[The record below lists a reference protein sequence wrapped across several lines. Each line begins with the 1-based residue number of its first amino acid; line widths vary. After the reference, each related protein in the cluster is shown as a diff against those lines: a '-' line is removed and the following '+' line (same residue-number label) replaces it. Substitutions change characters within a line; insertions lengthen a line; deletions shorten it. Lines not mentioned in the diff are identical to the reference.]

1 MRRIIMKFPVATALV
16 ISILYALTLQAQD
29 DAPAPPAV
37 GDATAGTPAV
47 IPEVTAGNEAD
58 PDDPRGLNEV
68 TAASGTETQYRRRGY
83 IYELKMEPRGG
94 ATQYMSD
101 HGTGQLQTREN
112 GLEDQTNLPKWRI
125 GKW

>member
-1 MRRIIMKFPVATALV
+1 MKYPLVTALV
-16 ISILYALTLQAQD
+16 VSVSYALLSHAQ

-37 GDATAGTPAV
+37 GEATAGTPAV
-47 IPEVTAGNEAD
+47 IPEVTTDEPAD
-58 PDDPRGLNEV
+58 PTDPRGLNEV

-94 ATQYMSD
+94 ATQYMTTER
-101 HGTGQLQTREN
+101 GTSQLQTRQN